1 MGFRSLLTE
10 AGQAALEAAMAL
22 APREEEYLPCFQR
35 LVRDFPPDLARA
47 ALETAILRR
56 KAADKFPFAER
67 LYLTREA
74 LEQATPYE
82 VASHRATRFREFSL
96 VADLGCSVGGDTIAL
111 AQVTRTL
118 GVDRDPLR
126 LAMARENLAV
136 LGLSD
141 HARLVQADLERQLP
155 LWVSRD
161 IALFFD
167 PSRRRDSGRVF
178 SVRDYSP
185 PLAVIESWLVDF
197 PALGVK
203 ISPGVD
209 LGELSGFDAEVE
221 FISLHGELKEAVLWF
236 GPLRSA
242 SRRAT
247 VLPGAQTLKGSGRE
261 GPLPISQPRA
271 YLYEPDPAVMRA
283 GLVAILGTALNAAQ
297 LDPDIAYLTGDDLV
311 ATPFARVWK
320 IEDWFPFGVK
330 PLRSY
335 LRERGVGRVVV
346 KKRGSPIQ
354 PEELLRKLKLSGEV
368 ERIVF
373 LTHLQGR
380 PVVVVCFPPD
390 GIRV

>member
-1 MGFRSLLTE
+1 
-10 AGQAALEAAMAL
+10 MAL
-22 APREEEYLPCFQR
+22 APREEDYLPCFQR
-35 LVRDFPPDLARA
+35 LAHDYPPDLARA

-56 KAADKFPFAER
+56 KAVGKFPFADK

-82 VASHRATRFREFSL
+82 VASYRATRFRESSL

-111 AQVTRTL
+111 AQVTHTL

-126 LAMARENLAV
+126 LAMARENLGV
-136 LGLSD
+136 LGLNE
-141 HARLVQADLERQLP
+141 RTGLVRADLERHLP
-155 LWVSRD
+155 LSPDRP

-167 PSRRRDSGRVF
+167 PSRRRDSERVF
-178 SVRDYSP
+178 SVRAYSP
-185 PLAVIESWLVDF
+185 PLAVVKTWLADF

-209 LGELSGFDAEVE
+209 LSELSEFEAEVE
-221 FISLHGELKEAVLWF
+221 FISLNGELKEAVLWF

-242 SRRAT
+242 TRRAT
-247 VLPGAQTLKGSGRE
+247 VLPGAHTLKGSGRE
-261 GPLPISQPRA
+261 GPLPLSQPRV

-283 GLVAILGTALNAAQ
+283 GLVAVLGATLNAAQ
-297 LDPDIAYLTGDDLV
+297 LDPDIAYLTGDDLI
-311 ATPFARVWK
+311 ATPFARTWR

-330 PLRSY
+330 PLRAY

-354 PEELLRKLKLSGEV
+354 PVELLRRLKLNGEA
-368 ERIVF
+368 ERTVF

-390 GIRV
+390 RTRE

>member
-1 MGFRSLLTE
+1 
-10 AGQAALEAAMAL
+10 MAR

-35 LVRDFPPDLARA
+35 LARDYPPDLARA
-47 ALETAILRR
+47 ALETAILRG
-56 KAADKFPFAER
+56 KATGKFPFAEK

-82 VASHRATRFREFSL
+82 VASYRATRLREFNL

-111 AQVTRTL
+111 AQVTCAL

-126 LAMARENLAV
+126 LALAKENLAV

-141 HARLVQADLERQLP
+141 RAELVQADLGRQLP
-155 LWVSRD
+155 LSPGRE

-185 PLAVIESWLVDF
+185 PLAVIKAWLVDF
-197 PALGVK
+197 PALAVK
-203 ISPGVD
+203 ISPGVN
-209 LGELSGFDAEVE
+209 LGELSGFEAELE
-221 FISLHGELKEAVLWF
+221 FISLQGELKEAVLWF

-247 VLPGAQTLKGSGRE
+247 VLPGAHTLKGSGQE
-261 GPLPISQPRA
+261 GPLPLSQPRA

-283 GLVAILGTALNAAQ
+283 GLVAVLGSALNAAQ

-311 ATPFARVWK
+311 VTHFARVWRV
-320 IEDWFPFGVK
+320 EDWFPFGVK
-330 PLRSY
+330 PLRAY

-354 PEELLRKLKLSGEV
+354 PEELLRKLRLRGDA
-368 ERIVF
+368 ERTVV

-390 GIRV
+390 SAGGISP